1 MASKSL
7 YLFMDAIR
15 FENITKRFGRKV
27 VANND
32 ISFSIEKGLIYSLL
46 GENGSGKTSL
56 MNVLVGIY
64 KQDTGNVYIN
74 EQKVDINSPSDA
86 YKYKIGMI
94 HQHFKLVNTFTATE
108 NIVLGLTKE
117 DYKKFY
123 VEQKAIND
131 ELIEQLEKE
140 AEKHPDLDNELKAA
154 LDDYKKARSTAL
166 ANAKSTLKNE
176 KQKQKQE
183 DKADKERYKKMLA
196 SAKGDKEALKNT
208 RIDIRRE
215 KEEKKAQRAA
225 LKKSIMNIDS
235 LPEIIKKKATVDSLS
250 IKNKIKE
257 LNRETRNSGRFNL
270 KESARRVSSICAKFG
285 FNINPYQKVYDM
297 SVSQKQTLEIV
308 KALYRGVDI
317 LILDE
322 PTAVLTPQ
330 ETKQLFNVLRN
341 MRKLG
346 KTVIIITHKLN
357 EVMEISDKVAVL
369 RKGEYVG
376 TVDTKT
382 TNEKELTNMMV
393 GRKIDLQIK
402 RSKPKNTQDRLFI
415 NNITVTNI
423 DGTTALNDVSFV
435 LRSGE
440 ILGVA
445 GISGSGQ
452 KELLDV
458 IAGLRNYKTGDIIF
472 HNPKKEKPVTFFHHS
487 VQKIKRM
494 STEGFFH
501 DKQGNKLDLSK
512 KTNKEIIEMVN
523 NEDVIFYEDEII
535 DLKHKTPLEIR
546 DLGIKL
552 SFVPEDRLGM
562 GLVGS
567 MDIIDNMM
575 LRSYRKGRGI
585 FIHREKPEKLAK
597 EIVEELEVVTPSVH
611 TQVSKLSGGNVQKIL
626 VGREISSSPKVFM
639 AAYPVRGLDINS
651 SYLIYDLLNAQKE
664 RGTAVLFVGEDLD
677 VLMALCDKILVLSQ
691 GRVSGIVDPREVSKE
706 DIGLLMTKGGH
717 QDEIE

>member
-1 MASKSL
+1 
-7 YLFMDAIR
+7 MDAIR
-15 FENITKRFGRKV
+15 FENITKTFGKKV
-27 VANND
+27 IASND

-64 KQDTGNVYIN
+64 KQDSGKIYIN
-74 EQKVDINSPSDA
+74 EEEVDINSPKDA
-86 YKYKIGMI
+86 YKHKIGMI
-94 HQHFKLVNTFTATE
+94 HQHFKLVNVFSATE
-108 NIVLGLTKE
+108 NVVLGLSKE
-117 DYKKFY
+117 DY
-123 VEQKAIND
+123 
-131 ELIEQLEKE
+131 ELIYQETKATNEKLITELQVELEKIPDINNKLIEAKNNYTTVKAEQLAKIKEQFRVAKEEYAKQSKQLKPNKQSSLEDKEKYRQLKDNFKE
-140 AEKHPDLDNELKAA
+140 EKAQFEYVIKHI
-154 LDDYKKARSTAL
+154 
-166 ANAKSTLKNE
+166 
-176 KQKQKQE
+176 E
-183 DKADKERYKKMLA
+183 DKAEV
-196 SAKGDKEALKNT
+196 
-208 RIDIRRE
+208 
-215 KEEKKAQRAA
+215 KKAKAEVDKYN
-225 LKKSIMNIDS
+225 LKQQIKDLQN
-235 LPEIIKKKATVDSLS
+235 EIKQS
-250 IKNKIKE
+250 
-257 LNRETRNSGRFNL
+257 RRFNL
-270 KESARRVSSICAKFG
+270 KESAKRVASISERYG
-285 FNINPYQKVYDM
+285 FNVNPNQRVYDM

-346 KTVIIITHKLN
+346 KTIIIITHKLN

-369 RKGEYVG
+369 RKGEYIG
-376 TVDTKT
+376 TVDTKD

-402 RSKPKNTQDRLFI
+402 RSEPKNAENRLYV

-423 DGTTALNDVSFV
+423 DGTTALDNVSFV

-452 KELLDV
+452 KELLDA
-458 IAGLRNYKTGDIIF
+458 IAGLRYYKAGDIIF
-472 HNPKKEKPVTFFHHS
+472 HNPKKEKPVTFYHHS
-487 VQKIKRM
+487 IKKIKRM
-494 STEGFFH
+494 SKEGFFH
-501 DKQGNKLDLSK
+501 DKEGNRLDLSNVK
-512 KTNKEIIEMVN
+512 DNKIVEMVN
-523 NEDVIFYEDEII
+523 NEEVIFYEDEII

-562 GLVGS
+562 GLVAS
-567 MDIIDNMM
+567 MDLVDNMM
-575 LRSYRKGRGI
+575 LRSYRKGKGI
-585 FIHREKPEKLAK
+585 FFHREKPEKLAR
-597 EIVEELEVVTPSVH
+597 EIVDELAVVTPSIH
-611 TQVSKLSGGNVQKIL
+611 TQVSKLSGGNVQKVL

-664 RGTAVLFVGEDLD
+664 KGTAVLFVGEDLD

-691 GRVSGIVDPREVSKE
+691 GRVSGIVDPKEVSKE
-706 DIGLLMTKGGH
+706 EIGLLMTKGGH
-717 QDEIE
+717 VDGEARKETL

>member
-1 MASKSL
+1 
-7 YLFMDAIR
+7 MDAIR
-15 FENITKRFGRKV
+15 FENITKRFGKKV

-32 ISFSIEKGLIYSLL
+32 ISFSIKKGLIYSLL

-64 KQDTGNVYIN
+64 KQDTGNIYIN
-74 EQKVDINSPSDA
+74 EEKVDINSPSDA
-86 YKYKIGMI
+86 YKHKIGMI

-117 DYKKFY
+117 DYKRFY
-123 VEQKAIND
+123 NEQKEIND
-131 ELIEQLEKE
+131 KLIEVLQKDSNQADVQKKIKALQKE
-140 AEKHPDLDNELKAA
+140 TKAA
-154 LDDYKKARSTAL
+154 
-166 ANAKSTLKNE
+166 
-176 KQKQKQE
+176 
-183 DKADKERYKKMLA
+183 
-196 SAKGDKEALKNT
+196 
-208 RIDIRRE
+208 
-215 KEEKKAQRAA
+215 
-225 LKKSIMNIDS
+225 
-235 LPEIIKKKATVDSLS
+235 
-250 IKNKIKE
+250 
-257 LNRETRNSGRFNL
+257 GRFNL
-270 KESARRVSSICAKFG
+270 KESAKRVATICEKFG

-330 ETKQLFNVLRN
+330 ETKQLFYVLRN

-346 KTVIIITHKLN
+346 KTIIIITHKLN

-376 TVDTKT
+376 TVDTKS

-393 GRKIDLQIK
+393 GRKIDLKIK
-402 RSKPKNTQDRLFI
+402 RSIPKNPENRLYI

-423 DGTTALNDVSFV
+423 DGTTALDDVSFI

-487 VQKIKRM
+487 VQKIRRM
-494 STEGFFH
+494 STEDFFH

-575 LRSYRKGRGI
+575 LRSYRKGPGI
-585 FIHREKPEKLAK
+585 FFHREKPEKLAK
-597 EIVEELEVVTPSVH
+597 EVVEELEVVTPSVH

-651 SYLIYDLLNAQKE
+651 SYLIYDLLNTQKE
-664 RGTAVLFVGEDLD
+664 KGTAVLFVGEDLD

-691 GRVSGIVDPREVSKE
+691 GKVSGIVDPRKVSKE
-706 DIGLLMTKGGH
+706 EIGLLMTKGGH
-717 QDEIE
+717 QDEIK